1 MPESRFFQNVDM
13 KGNPDSSKIKNVLSQ
28 DGRQFNTDGYIQR
41 TRTATH
47 NKNSLTVCLSDYY
60 ETSFDSNKL
69 KDADSKNKTQMFQQN
84 LAGKKLGSW
93 AKNENLT
100 PEQLLDSK
108 PNLSASFKTYLN
120 YNGFMSQYLP
130 FQQQS

>member
-1 MPESRFFQNVDM
+1 
-13 KGNPDSSKIKNVLSQ
+13 
-28 DGRQFNTDGYIQR
+28 
-41 TRTATH
+41 
-47 NKNSLTVCLSDYY
+47 
-60 ETSFDSNKL
+60 
-69 KDADSKNKTQMFQQN
+69 MFQQN